1 MTGFSRAQR
10 VGGLIQQLLAG
21 MLQKDLS
28 DPRLNLTTVTQVQV
42 TKDLRIARVYF
53 TTAGGKET
61 AAAAAE
67 GFSSAA
73 GYIKRRLGPEL
84 GLRYMPQLEFFYD
97 ESFDY
102 GARIDKLLKSIAR
115 DTENNEDNGPDP
127 SAH

>member
-1 MTGFSRAQR
+1 MSGFSRAQR
-10 VGGLIQQLLAG
+10 VGGLIRQILAG

-28 DPRLNLTTVTQVQV
+28 DPRLHLTTVTQVQV

-53 TTAGGKET
+53 TTVGGKET
-61 AAAAAE
+61 STAAAE

-102 GARIDKLLKSIAR
+102 GDRIERLLKSISENAE
-115 DTENNEDNGPDP
+115 DTKDNGSDRSTP
-127 SAH
+127 